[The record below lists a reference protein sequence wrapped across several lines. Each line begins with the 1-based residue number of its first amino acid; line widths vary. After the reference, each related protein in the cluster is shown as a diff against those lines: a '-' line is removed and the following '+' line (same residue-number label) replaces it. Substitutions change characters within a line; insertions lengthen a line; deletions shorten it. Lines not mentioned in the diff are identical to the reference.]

1 MLEYYPELKYL
12 IFPSKE
18 KKISIPYYLLAKF
31 YLYMYT
37 YECGFFKNM
46 NLDLSNSKFDLYRV
60 YIFLLYDALNQ
71 KSIKSY
77 YENSLYRGTV
87 LSKQELETINNLIE
101 KKRK

>member
-31 YLYMYT
+31 YLHMYT

-46 NLDLSNSKFDLYRV
+46 NLF
-60 YIFLLYDALNQ
+60 F
-71 KSIKSY
+71 
-77 YENSLYRGTV
+77 
-87 LSKQELETINNLIE
+87 
-101 KKRK
+101 